1 MKKLLLSLCLMAT
14 LGSFLLNAEE
24 KMSPSTQNF
33 LRSYESTST
42 ISQRAKLKSTYA
54 INPNNGEMAVSAFLH
69 LVDENNLDGLEEN
82 QVIINAQY
90 GTILSTSIPADNLT
104 SVSQLPSVKY
114 IEIGRPV
121 HQRMNNVRSEQFSNV
136 NKIHEGTGL
145 TQAYTG
151 KDVIVGI
158 IDGGFQYNHINFYDT
173 EGKNLR
179 IKRVWNQNQS
189 GTPPTGYYY
198 GTEYTNAEEIIAAK
212 QDYAASHATHVTGI
226 AAGAY
231 KGNEYY
237 GIAPDA
243 DLVFVSYNVSDNSSS
258 NTSITD
264 GIKYIYDYAE
274 SVGKPCVINM
284 SLGYHI
290 GPHDGTSTF
299 DRICDELQGEGRLLV
314 GASGNEA
321 EYNIHATKTLKK
333 GDTNMKSLVEFVSN
347 WYLYG
352 SITVGAYTSCNY
364 IDHKNSSMW
373 NNSGQTLNQLV
384 SFSSLGPTADG
395 RMKPDITAPGSML
408 ISSFN
413 SSTSSNRNG
422 EDYNYVVKQE
432 NVNTVNYYYGSM
444 EGTSMATPVVTGVL
458 ATWLQANPKLTPE
471 QVREILSNT
480 ATTDSYTGNI
490 AGVGNNRWGYGKINA
505 YDGLVYCLNH
515 SGIEQIGTPT
525 RPMVYPNPATDICY
539 FLLQNDDKNV
549 NVSIYTLNG
558 TEIYSRY
565 MGNINAGEQNQLD
578 LSDLAAGIYFIHI
591 TGDKTNMTTKLTVK

>member
-1 MKKLLLSLCLMAT
+1 MFLSGTQPLVIKDHLIIKSMKKLLLSLCLMAT

-42 ISQRAKLKSTYA
+42 ISQQAKLKSTYA
-54 INPNNGEMAVSAFLH
+54 INQNNGEMAVSAFLY

-90 GTILSTSIPADNLT
+90 GTILSTNIPADNLI

-243 DLVFVSYNVSDNSSS
+243 DLVLVSYNISDNSSS

-321 EYNIHATKTLKK
+321 EYNIHATK
-333 GDTNMKSLVEFVSN
+333 
-347 WYLYG
+347 
-352 SITVGAYTSCNY
+352 
-364 IDHKNSSMW
+364 
-373 NNSGQTLNQLV
+373 
-384 SFSSLGPTADG
+384 P
-395 RMKPDITAPGSML
+395 
-408 ISSFN
+408 
-413 SSTSSNRNG
+413 
-422 EDYNYVVKQE
+422 
-432 NVNTVNYYYGSM
+432 
-444 EGTSMATPVVTGVL
+444 
-458 ATWLQANPKLTPE
+458 
-471 QVREILSNT
+471 
-480 ATTDSYTGNI
+480 
-490 AGVGNNRWGYGKINA
+490 
-505 YDGLVYCLNH
+505 
-515 SGIEQIGTPT
+515 
-525 RPMVYPNPATDICY
+525 
-539 FLLQNDDKNV
+539 
-549 NVSIYTLNG
+549 
-558 TEIYSRY
+558 
-565 MGNINAGEQNQLD
+565 
-578 LSDLAAGIYFIHI
+578 
-591 TGDKTNMTTKLTVK
+591 

>member
-14 LGSFLLNAEE
+14 FGSFLLNAEE

-54 INPNNGEMAVSAFLH
+54 INQNDGKMAVSAFLH

-82 QVIINAQY
+82 KVIINAQY
-90 GTILSTSIPADNLT
+90 GTILSTSIPADNLI

-179 IKRVWNQNQS
+179 IKRIWNQNQS

-198 GTEYTNAEEIIAAK
+198 GTEYTNAEEIITAK

-299 DRICDELQGEGRLLV
+299 DRILRRIARRRPTFGR
-314 GASGNEA
+314 
-321 EYNIHATKTLKK
+321 
-333 GDTNMKSLVEFVSN
+333 
-347 WYLYG
+347 
-352 SITVGAYTSCNY
+352 
-364 IDHKNSSMW
+364 
-373 NNSGQTLNQLV
+373 
-384 SFSSLGPTADG
+384 SF
-395 RMKPDITAPGSML
+395 
-408 ISSFN
+408 
-413 SSTSSNRNG
+413 
-422 EDYNYVVKQE
+422 
-432 NVNTVNYYYGSM
+432 
-444 EGTSMATPVVTGVL
+444 
-458 ATWLQANPKLTPE
+458 
-471 QVREILSNT
+471 
-480 ATTDSYTGNI
+480 
-490 AGVGNNRWGYGKINA
+490 GK
-505 YDGLVYCLNH
+505 
-515 SGIEQIGTPT
+515 
-525 RPMVYPNPATDICY
+525 
-539 FLLQNDDKNV
+539 
-549 NVSIYTLNG
+549 
-558 TEIYSRY
+558 
-565 MGNINAGEQNQLD
+565 
-578 LSDLAAGIYFIHI
+578 
-591 TGDKTNMTTKLTVK
+591 